1 MKNIF
6 VLEHRNPSLIDRG
19 QTHLTNQGFN
29 ICNVNTSLGDHIPL
43 LDQNCAGV
51 IIMGGP
57 QSIMQLGSYPF
68 LKAEINFVCEVMEKH
83 IPLLGICLGAQ
94 IIAYANGARIFNHPE
109 GYYAFGYYEV
119 TPTAIGCNF
128 IPDKFYVPAANSQG
142 FEVPTNAKLLAKG
155 KLFPNQAYYLGDRIV
170 GLQFHPEV
178 NYKILQFWHEIFSTD
193 GSNPF
198 VQSKATQFK
207 YLKKYDHV
215 IDEWYSRLL
224 DQLFVRE
231 GH

>member
-1 MKNIF
+1 
-6 VLEHRNPSLIDRG
+6 
-19 QTHLTNQGFN
+19 
-29 ICNVNTSLGDHIPL
+29 
-43 LDQNCAGV
+43 
-51 IIMGGP
+51 
-57 QSIMQLGSYPF
+57 PF